1 MSSLSIS
8 DFYGKNDNPD
18 ISKLWISIIM
28 LIISLCTF
36 LFSINIESIDMKG
49 YLGKWAFSYISIV
62 IFATAVLMS
71 SYYFFEKKE
80 GSSKYK
86 SIRKLYFLV
95 ALLLLM
101 IAFLPIT
108 ITLFVLNRLN
118 METLFRYNGLYCI
131 SLIVSLS
138 INAFLSILV
147 YVYSEFLFGNYIDS
161 MTVCLTFSFIMN
173 YILLKLS
180 GSCYLYLSRVFL
192 RSKWKLKQG
201 VITAETF
208 DDWENRHNQLK
219 KEFMGVIYVMNFA
232 IIALGSA
239 AIYFIKL
246 ELIFPDVPIA
256 QVRSSIL
263 YSFALYTAYDRL
275 FDKWKKS
282 LSKEEKR
289 ALKEQ
294 TDMKSLEDELQT
306 IKE

>member
-1 MSSLSIS
+1 
-8 DFYGKNDNPD
+8 
-18 ISKLWISIIM
+18 
-28 LIISLCTF
+28 
-36 LFSINIESIDMKG
+36 
-49 YLGKWAFSYISIV
+49 
-62 IFATAVLMS
+62 
-71 SYYFFEKKE
+71 
-80 GSSKYK
+80 
-86 SIRKLYFLV
+86 
-95 ALLLLM
+95 
-101 IAFLPIT
+101 
-108 ITLFVLNRLN
+108 
-118 METLFRYNGLYCI
+118 
-131 SLIVSLS
+131 
-138 INAFLSILV
+138 
-147 YVYSEFLFGNYIDS
+147 

-192 RSKWKLKQG
+192 RSKRKLKHG

-289 ALKEQ
+289 LLKN
-294 TDMKSLEDELQT
+294 KL
-306 IKE
+306 I